1 MSMLDAA
8 VNWLFPD
15 CYYNRIWKGNAG
27 PEVDK
32 IHLQEIAT
40 EENALLAQRL
50 AKDTVNLPTEI
61 S

>member
-1 MSMLDAA
+1 MARVSDQDILAVARVEAIRILDS
-8 VNWLFPD
+8 D
-15 CYYNRIWKGNAG
+15 
-27 PEVDK
+27 PE
-32 IHLQEIAT
+32 LAT